1 MSKLMKIF
9 SEYSL
14 ALAAVLALS
23 CGSAWAQDINPSVEV
38 TNDFASSVSD
48 YDKVGIA
55 LSVPDSLRSF
65 NLNFDYDVF
74 SRPYAGAYEFTP
86 YSIMFVPQT
95 VRETRPAFLLNAGA
109 GYTFH
114 PVLNAVLSPRLG
126 DKFALTVYQD
136 FSGYMGPYR
145 SFDRSLKRNGCW
157 QGRDLSETV
166 GLTGSLKLSSV
177 EFGLNLNYD
186 GLYVQDRFLTGRPY
200 HDFGVKLGGHSIA
213 GGKGA
218 FAFDFVAG
226 YNAVREY
233 NAIKPLVEDCVSLDG
248 NMSFDIARKK
258 SVFEMALAA
267 DYVSHGSLLAG
278 SMYNVNVTP
287 RYASSYRKLK
297 YSIGAQVSVGSNMK
311 TKHFW
316 MYPDLRADFNLF
328 DFLNIFAGAKG
339 GDSYN
344 SYASLKERDH
354 HFYFNPEEYSKLG
367 FSRSRYD
374 VYVGLGGNIASRL
387 QYDFRVGRAAL
398 SDSPMD
404 AFSSLGDY
412 AVVNFADYK
421 LTYADLS
428 LVWKSRS
435 VEAHAGLHYRST
447 DIISDGA
454 MFDLPAFSMDAN
466 VLYNLRNRIF
476 VGLSVEAVQSRK
488 LVGGEETLAIPGW
501 CNLGLYGE
509 YRLNKTAALWL
520 RGGNLLN
527 ADVQRVPF
535 IAEDGLNFT
544 VGICMNFR

>member
-1 MSKLMKIF
+1 MYRLMKIF
-9 SEYSL
+9 SEYSFAL
-14 ALAAVLALS
+14 LAALALS

-48 YDKVGIA
+48 YDKVGVA

-74 SRPYAGAYEFTP
+74 SRPYAGAYDFTP

-95 VRETRPAFLLNAGA
+95 VRETRPVFLLNAGA
-109 GYTFH
+109 GYTLH
-114 PVLNAVLSPRLG
+114 PVLNAVLSPNLG

-145 SFDRSLKRNGCW
+145 SFDRSLKRNGRW

-166 GLTGSLKLSSV
+166 GVTGVLKLSSV
-177 EFGLNLNYD
+177 ELGLNLNYD
-186 GLYVQDRFLTGRPY
+186 GLYVQNQLLTGRPY

-233 NAIKPLVEDCVSLDG
+233 NTIKPLAEDCVSLDG
-248 NMSFDIARKK
+248 NMSFDLAGKE
-258 SVFEMALAA
+258 SVFEMALSA
-267 DYVSHGSLLAG
+267 DYVSHGSLLG
-278 SMYNVNVTP
+278 GTMYNVNITP
-287 RYASSYRKLK
+287 RYVSSYRKLK
-297 YSIGAQVSVGSNMK
+297 YSIGAQLSAGKNMK
-311 TKHFW
+311 SRHLW
-316 MYPDLRADFNLF
+316 VYPDLRADFNLF
-328 DFLNIFAGAKG
+328 DFLNLFAGAKG
-339 GDSYN
+339 GESYN
-344 SYASLKERDH
+344 SYASLKERNH
-354 HFYFNPEEYSKLG
+354 HFYFNPEEYAKLD

-374 VYVGLGGNIASRL
+374 VYAGLCGSIASRL

-404 AFSSLGDY
+404 ALSSLGDY
-412 AVVNFADYK
+412 AVVDFADYK

-428 LVWKSRS
+428 LVWKSHRI
-435 VEAHAGLHYRST
+435 EANAGLHYRST
-447 DIISDGA
+447 DILSGRA
-454 MFDLPAFSMDAN
+454 VFDLPAFSMDAD

-476 VGLSVEAVQSRK
+476 VGMSVEAAQSRR
-488 LVGGEETLAIPGW
+488 LVGGDDAIVIPGW
-501 CNLGLYGE
+501 CDLGLYGE
-509 YRLNKTAALWL
+509 YRMNKTVALWL

-527 ADVQRVPF
+527 ADVQRIPF

-544 VGICMNFR
+544 AGICMNFR

>member
-1 MSKLMKIF
+1 MFRLMRIF
-9 SEYSL
+9 SEYTL

-23 CGSAWAQDINPSVEV
+23 CGSVQAQDINPSVEV

-95 VRETRPAFLLNAGA
+95 VRETRPAFLLNAGV

-126 DKFALTVYQD
+126 DKFALTAYQD

-145 SFDRSLKRNGCW
+145 GFDASLKRNGRW

-166 GLTGSLKLSSV
+166 GVTGVLKLSSV
-177 EFGLNLNYD
+177 ELGLNLNYD
-186 GLYVQDRFLTGRPY
+186 GLYVQDQFLTGRPY

-233 NAIKPLVEDCVSLDG
+233 NTIEPLNEDHISLDG
-248 NMSFDIARKK
+248 NMSFDLARKG
-258 SVFEMALAA
+258 SAFELALAA
-267 DYVSHGSLLAG
+267 DYASHGSLFDDTVY
-278 SMYNVNVTP
+278 SVNATP
-287 RYASSYRKLK
+287 RYVSSYGKFK
-297 YSIGAQVSVGSNMK
+297 YSIGAQLSLVNNAK
-311 TKHFW
+311 DIHFW
-316 MYPDLRADFNLF
+316 VYPDVRADFNLF
-328 DFLNIFAGAKG
+328 DFLNIFAGVGG

-344 SYASLKERDH
+344 SYASLKERNH
-354 HFYFNPEEYSKLG
+354 HFYFNPEEYSGFG
-367 FSRSRYD
+367 FSRRLYD
-374 VYVGLGGNIASRL
+374 VYAGLGGGIASRL
-387 QYDFRVGRAAL
+387 QYDFRVGYAAL

-404 AFSSLGDY
+404 ALSPLGHY
-412 AVVNFADYK
+412 AVVDFADYK
-421 LTYADLS
+421 LAYADLS

-435 VEAHAGLHYRST
+435 VEARAGLHYRGTNILSER
-447 DIISDGA
+447 A
-454 MFDLPAFSMDAN
+454 VFDLPAFSMDAN
-466 VLYNLRNRIF
+466 VLYNLRSRIF
-476 VGLSVEAVQSRK
+476 VGVSVEAAQSRK
-488 LVGGEETLAIPGW
+488 LVGSEDLISIPGW
-501 CNLGLYGE
+501 CNLGLYSE

-527 ADVQRVPF
+527 ADVQRIPF

-544 VGICMNFR
+544 AGICMNFR